1 MLSAFCKAKGLSLP
15 ELLKPEYTESV
26 TRKYGFKDW
35 ESVLAAIGHGGLKEG
50 QIVNKLQ
57 ECAARDRAK
66 ALTDEDILSHG
77 PKGER
82 PKATRSRTGI
92 IVRGMED
99 VSVRLSKCCSPVPGD
114 DIVGFITRGRGV
126 TVHRKD
132 CENVTGL
139 PEEERAR
146 LIEVEWSKNA
156 LKDNGDGGK
165 LYYAEIRIFAHNRTG
180 LLVDITKIFTE
191 RHIDVRSISSR
202 MSKSGTVTISYEFQ
216 VSGRDALADLVGK
229 IRQVESVIDIR
240 RTAG

>member
-1 MLSAFCKAKGLSLP
+1 
-15 ELLKPEYTESV
+15 
-26 TRKYGFKDW
+26 
-35 ESVLAAIGHGGLKEG
+35 
-50 QIVNKLQ
+50 
-57 ECAARDRAK
+57 
-66 ALTDEDILSHG
+66 
-77 PKGER
+77 
-82 PKATRSRTGI
+82 
-92 IVRGMED
+92 
-99 VSVRLSKCCSPVPGD
+99 VRLSKCCSPVPGD